1 MNERNGKRAVEMTAP
16 QPRRRSRG
24 KVESKTEQ
32 LESAR
37 GREQLESGAMGASS
51 WRVRDG
57 RKQLE
62 SARWAR
68 EVINENGT

>member
-1 MNERNGKRAVEMTAP
+1 MGASSWRA
-16 QPRRRSRG
+16 RD
-24 KVESKTEQ
+24 
-32 LESAR
+32 